1 MRLIIAIVSMYAV
14 GSLLPLSTSS
24 REAVWSRRFSRL
36 ERRMENTE
44 AASVEA
50 MTAPSRKLSK
60 VGRDRTAQQ
69 NSPTSPAVKA
79 VPKEERMAAFP
90 ATGLAWLQLVPKPP

>member
-1 MRLIIAIVSMYAV
+1 M
-14 GSLLPLSTSS
+14 LPLSTSS

-44 AASVEA
+44 AESVEA